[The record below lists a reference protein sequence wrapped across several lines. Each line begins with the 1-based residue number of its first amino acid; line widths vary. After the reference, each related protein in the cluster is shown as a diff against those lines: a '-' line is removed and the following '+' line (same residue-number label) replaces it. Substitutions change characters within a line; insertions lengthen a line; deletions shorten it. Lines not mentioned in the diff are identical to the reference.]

1 MAIFFCKCICIC
13 LNKAYYYKSPYV
25 LLSTAVHTL
34 YESNAAAFILY
45 KVDKGLQFYLHYHTQ
60 IYIKKKSLQPFGF
73 FVFLSLEIIHK

>member
-60 IYIKKKSLQPFGF
+60 IYIKKNHYSPLVSLF
-73 FVFLSLEIIHK
+73 FLSLEIIHK